1 MHVRLFG
8 KWAFEQ
14 GYSKYRV
21 HRRVVLAAGFSQ
33 WLGRRGIRAREVSEE
48 HAAQYLQHR
57 PGQKWIERGDNPSLK
72 QFQEFLWRGGIVGA
86 EKGRFRT
93 HHAGRAVCAGVR
105 IEPSFPFAGYTIRSH
120 ILTPFQSVF
129 DTVRAWLDCSKDC

>member
-14 GYSKYRV
+14 GYSKHRV
-21 HRRVVLAAGFSQ
+21 DSRVVLAAGFSQ

-72 QFQEFLWRGGIVGA
+72 QFQEFLWRGVG
-86 EKGRFRT
+86 GGLRVG
-93 HHAGRAVCAGVR
+93 HYGG
-105 IEPSFPFAGYTIRSH
+105 PFG
-120 ILTPFQSVF
+120 P
-129 DTVRAWLDCSKDC
+129 D